1 MWRGKSLRN
10 TEQTISSKELEFV
23 GQLFSCSE
31 YYVKGERL
39 CRPAFSV
46 TMSQYSAWNS
56 FFSSLLKIL
65 CYHHK
70 ILKSSFIKSI
80 FLLLKKINILQFI
93 RQNRGF
99 NIRSMCIT
107 ESMNKFHI
115 KWISFPLL
123 CKFLYR
129 DWTVFVFVLF
139 FYSFSEILLYTVYR
153 LFAFNSLQ

>member
-65 CYHHK
+65 CYHPK
-70 ILKSSFIKSI
+70 LLKSSSLKSI

-99 NIRSMCIT
+99 NILSMCIT
-107 ESMNKFHI
+107 ESMNNF
-115 KWISFPLL
+115 ISNESPCL
-123 CKFLYR
+123 CYANVCTETELF
-129 DWTVFVFVLF
+129 FVFV
-139 FYSFSEILLYTVYR
+139 FYSFSEILLYTVYG